1 MSETQSHSAPL
12 QATHS
17 HNIYLGNQIIVIILR
32 FDRKNISVSR
42 ILHRAVDNFQPM
54 GINITLHMVQHRMV
68 RQFATVLTTLG
79 LLVVLLQPP
88 DGVAVSVCGVGH
100 APGAPLLAF
109 DNVPPRT
116 FRKGQKHITLSPG
129 MWPRIVTA
137 RNGTFEVSGIPIGEI
152 IIRVSIRNGISVVR
166 LLRLLLGPMGVGSC
180 TVSLKIVKIFSEGL
194 VVR

>member
-1 MSETQSHSAPL
+1 MVILHHGS

-17 HNIYLGNQIIVIILR
+17 HNIYMGDQIIPR
-32 FDRKNISVSR
+32 FNRKDISVSGN
-42 ILHRAVDNFQPM
+42 LHRAVNNLQPV
-54 GINITLHMVQHRMV
+54 GINITFYMVQCRV
-68 RQFATVLTTLG
+68 VWQFATVLTTLG
-79 LLVVLLQPP
+79 LLVILLQPP
-88 DGVAVSVCGVGH
+88 DGVAVLVSRVGH
-100 APGAPLLAF
+100 TPGAPLLAF
-109 DNVPPRT
+109 DNVPPPT
-116 FRKGQKHITLSPG
+116 YRKGQKHITLSPG

-152 IIRVSIRNGISVVR
+152 IIRVSIINGISVVR